1 MISVKLLQL
10 KKPDFM
16 KQTIKEI
23 KEKFISDA
31 ESFINE
37 IEKLHSLT
45 DNQLNWKPAP
55 DVWSLAEC
63 VEHLAVTNKL
73 YFDEMEKQLSEK
85 QISCHDSEEMV
96 KHKFFVKLIIK
107 AVDPSNVN
115 KTKTFSVFKPE
126 KSSFDH
132 SVIDKLINIQ
142 KDLINLVSISLNI
155 DFNKYV
161 MSSPA
166 SKLIKENFSDVLEII
181 RLHNQRHLLQIN
193 RIVSDKNFP
202 N

>member
-1 MISVKLLQL
+1 
-10 KKPDFM
+10 M
-16 KQTIKEI
+16 KQTIKEL
-23 KEKFISDA
+23 KENFISDS
-31 ESFINE
+31 EFFVKE
-37 IEKLHSLT
+37 IDKLYSLN
-45 DNQLNWKPAP
+45 DIQLNWKPAS
-55 DVWSLAEC
+55 DVWSVAEC

-73 YFDEMEKQLSEK
+73 YFDEMETQLSEK
-85 QISCHDSEEMV
+85 QITCNDSQEIV
-96 KHKFFVKLIIK
+96 KHKFFGKLIIK
-107 AVDPSNVN
+107 AVDSANIK

-126 KSSFDH
+126 KSSSDN

>member
-1 MISVKLLQL
+1 
-10 KKPDFM
+10 M
-16 KQTIKEI
+16 KQTIKEL
-23 KEKFISDA
+23 KEKFISDS
-31 ESFINE
+31 ELFIKE
-37 IEKLHSLT
+37 IDKLYSLT
-45 DNQLNWKPAP
+45 DEQLNWKPAY
-55 DVWSLAEC
+55 DVWSIAEC
-63 VEHLAVTNKL
+63 VEHLSVTNKL
-73 YFDEMEKQLSEK
+73 YFNEMEKQFYEE
-85 QISCHDSEEMV
+85 QIICDDSEEIV
-96 KHKFFVKLIIK
+96 KHKFFGKMIIK
-107 AVDPSNVN
+107 AVDPANVK

-126 KSSFDH
+126 KSSFDN

-142 KDLINLVSISLNI
+142 KDLINLISISLNI

-166 SKLIKENFSDVLEII
+166 SKFIKENFSDVLEII